1 MTECF
6 LVRHAD
12 AGKRGVHDDA
22 RRGLSKRGRAQADAL
37 VDQFN
42 GAAITAIASSP
53 YARCVETVDPLAA
66 ALDVDVEIDES
77 LGEGSGPQPTIDRIE
92 ALAEP
97 TVLCSHG
104 DVIGEVMH
112 TLARR
117 GVVLD
122 DDRIAKGSTWL
133 LTVVAGDV
141 TAARYLPP
149 PT

>member
-1 MTECF
+1 MTDCF

-22 RRGLSKRGRAQADAL
+22 RRGISKRGRAQADAL
-37 VDQFN
+37 VEQFHD
-42 GAAITAIASSP
+42 GAITAIASSP
-53 YARCVETVDPLAA
+53 YARCVETVAPLAA
-66 ALDVDVEIDES
+66 AVDVDIEIDES
-77 LGEGSGPQPTIDRIE
+77 LGEGCGPQPTIARIE
-92 ALAEP
+92 ALTEP

-112 TLARR
+112 TLAQR
-117 GVVLD
+117 GVVLE

>member
-1 MTECF
+1 MTDCF

-37 VDQFN
+37 VEQFH
-42 GAAITAIASSP
+42 GAAITALASSP
-53 YARCVETVDPLAA
+53 YARCLETVAPLAA
-66 ALDVDVEIDES
+66 ALDVDVEIDDS
-77 LGEGSGPQPTIDRIE
+77 LGEGSGPRPTIARIE
-92 ALAEP
+92 GLTEP

-117 GVVLD
+117 GVVLE

-141 TAARYLPP
+141 VSARYVPP
-149 PT
+149 PN